1 MEPGRRHGGRTIPA
15 SLTTLRL
22 RLVIGFMLVSVPA
35 MLASAYIAARL
46 ISSAYEDN
54 VQQWLE
60 ETSRFFRLEIDEAA
74 QEAQRVAAVIG
85 QRIER
90 SADTDLR
97 SSTTFEAES
106 ALLNSVGYDLIA
118 VYDDQRTLLYASQPF
133 KSAAVLPKEQAQ
145 GIFKIESEGQRR
157 IMAGAVQTI
166 SVKGQPLHVLVGSW
180 LDDSYL
186 GSIKVVTSLNV
197 RLFADFGTSL
207 EPVLLTH
214 PGSVTPVPDAIRQ
227 ELAAGKEDTI
237 FEPLADGGAYRAVY
251 IGFRGVDGSLAGIAF
266 IGLRSEAGLFEQL
279 GRESLFLGIFLFGSL
294 ASVIVGIVMS
304 DILVRPLRAL
314 TRGVRAI
321 ASGDYRQ
328 RVPEAGGRE
337 IAQLASGFN
346 GMAEQLDK
354 LRDLEIELRRRDRLS
369 ALGQAAMVIAHEV
382 RNPLGIIKTSTEVV
396 RNRARLAGTEDKMLG
411 YVIDEVRRIETLMR
425 DFLDFAHPKPPVKTE
440 LKMRSVIDRV
450 AAIAAPELERRRIAI
465 AVTDTSGGATVLGD
479 PDQLHQACLNLILN
493 AMDAMPEG
501 GTIRA
506 IVAADKGCVSL
517 TIRDEGQG
525 VPKAVRD
532 EIFNPFFTTKTKGT
546 GLGLAKV
553 QAVAE
558 AHGGSADCVSEPGE
572 GGAFTIVLPRWRAG
586 GAP

>member
-1 MEPGRRHGGRTIPA
+1 
-15 SLTTLRL
+15 
-22 RLVIGFMLVSVPA
+22 MLVAVPA

-85 QRIER
+85 QRIAHG
-90 SADTDLR
+90 SDTDIR
-97 SSTTFEAES
+97 SSAALDAET

-118 VYDDQRTLLYASQPF
+118 IYDDQLSVLYTSQPF
-133 KSAAVLPKEQAQ
+133 QPITALPRDDTQ
-145 GIFKIESEGQRR
+145 GIFKIDTGGQRH
-157 IMAGAVQTI
+157 IMAGATQTI
-166 SVKGQPLHVLVGSW
+166 SLKGQTLHILVGSW
-180 LDDSYL
+180 LDEAYL

-197 RLFADFGTSL
+197 RLFADFGASL
-207 EPVLLTH
+207 EPVLMTH
-214 PGSVTPVPDAIRQ
+214 PDSFGPVPDAIRNR
-227 ELAAGKEDTI
+227 LAAGQDTI
-237 FEPLADGGAYRAVY
+237 FEPLAEGGTYRAVY
-251 IGFRGVDGSLAGIAF
+251 IGFRGVDSRLAAVAF

-279 GRESLFLGIFLFGSL
+279 GRESLFLGIFLFGSF
-294 ASVIVGIVMS
+294 AAVTVGMVMS
-304 DILVRPLRAL
+304 GILVRPLRAL

-321 ASGDYRQ
+321 AAGDYKQ

-337 IAQLASGFN
+337 IAQLAAGFN
-346 GMAEQLDK
+346 GMAEQLGK

-396 RNRARLAGTEDKMLG
+396 RNRAKLGGSEDKMLG

-440 LKMRSVIDRV
+440 LRMRAVIDRV
-450 AAIAAPELERRRIAI
+450 AAIAAPELARQKIAI
-465 AVTDTSGGATVLGD
+465 VIADESGGASVLGD

-493 AMDAMPEG
+493 AIDAMPDG
-501 GTIRA
+501 GTIHA
-506 IVAADKGCVSL
+506 TVATQGETVSL

-525 VPKAVRD
+525 VPGNLRE
-532 EIFNPFFTTKTKGT
+532 EIFNPFFTTKAKGT

-553 QAVAE
+553 QAIAE
-558 AHGGSADCVSEPGE
+558 AHGGCAGCASESGPGA
-572 GGAFTIVLPRWRAG
+572 AFTIALPRWRPG